1 VGTVTAQ
8 VLVTADGQA
17 AIPGVGVVRLLFIGG
32 TSFIG
37 RHAVELAVDD
47 GHEVTVFHRGRTN
60 PGLLAGKI
68 DHRLGDRDAGDY
80 ASIDEG
86 VWWDAVI
93 DVCAYV
99 PRHVHQLADVLG
111 GRAGRYVQVSSVSAY
126 DPAQATVHED
136 SPLYEDPAAGIEDVS
151 AFYGPLK
158 AACERAAAA
167 RFGEVALVR
176 PAYVCGPYD
185 PTDSFTYWVRRMA
198 EGGEVVVPDASAPMQ
213 IIDVRDLGAF
223 LVRCATTAAAGAF
236 DGVGPFASTASM
248 LAEITPPGVTAHLV
262 EIDAATLAAAG
273 ITLPMMDDDPND
285 AIISSRPG
293 SRARAAGPHDE
304 RGPCRAGQDHLRPL
318 TRHLGQTHQG
328 HPGGGHHGLAGWP
341 QEPSPEHS
349 AELCRQSQARVGPA
363 RTHPASEPHQG
374 TP

>member
-1 VGTVTAQ
+1 MGTVIAQ
-8 VLVTADGQA
+8 VLVTADGQV

-37 RHAVELAVDD
+37 RHSVELAVDD

-273 ITLPMMDDDPND
+273 ITLPMVDDDPND

-293 SRARAAGPHDE
+293 SRARAAGLTTRTAAETADATRRWDDE
-304 RGPCRAGQDHLRPL
+304 RGRPL
-318 TRHLGQTHQG
+318 LTKGPTRE
-328 HPGGGHHGLAGWP
+328 
-341 QEPSPEHS
+341 QE
-349 AELCRQSQARVGPA
+349 ATLVRAL
-363 RTHPASEPHQG
+363 RT
-374 TP
+374 